1 MKVFLIVIV
10 LEDIYVVFYWYF
22 FIYILSYMVVGKVFI
37 VKSCYKVERERVIKY
52 NVQNKRDLIQYI
64 CIELDKEWS
73 KIKQIGLQGIICQVI
88 E

>member
-52 NVQNKRDLIQYI
+52 NV
-64 CIELDKEWS
+64 
-73 KIKQIGLQGIICQVI
+73 
-88 E
+88 